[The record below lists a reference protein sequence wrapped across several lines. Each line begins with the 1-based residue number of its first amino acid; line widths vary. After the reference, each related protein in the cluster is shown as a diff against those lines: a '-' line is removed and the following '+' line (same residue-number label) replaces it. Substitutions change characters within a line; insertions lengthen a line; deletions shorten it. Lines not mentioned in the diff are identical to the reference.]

1 MAPRYELGQRVIIHP
16 IGGQIPS
23 PRDAGLEPY
32 AGKVGQ
38 ITDYFWIS
46 KEKNE
51 IFYLYTVHI
60 EPEHKEIVL
69 HEDELDVF
77 PAFSTRRS
85 RHKSTTHK

>member
-1 MAPRYELGQRVIIHP
+1 MAPRYEKGQRVIVRP
-16 IGGQIPS
+16 VGGQIPS

-32 AGKVGQ
+32 AGRVGQ
-38 ITDYFWIS
+38 ITDFFWIS

-51 IFYLYTVHI
+51 IFFLYTVRI

-77 PAFSTRRS
+77 PAFPR
-85 RHKSTTHK
+85 KSKYKSSSQK